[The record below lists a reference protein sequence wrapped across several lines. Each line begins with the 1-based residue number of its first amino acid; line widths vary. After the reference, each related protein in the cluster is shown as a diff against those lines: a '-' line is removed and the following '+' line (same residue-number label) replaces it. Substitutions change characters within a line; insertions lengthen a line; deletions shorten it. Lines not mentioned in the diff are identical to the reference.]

1 MLVYNPNLNNIQGRV
16 VSSVWPKGIAS
27 SFVLKRTI
35 KKELWTNFS
44 PVLIDLDIF
53 FVFYILIKHV
63 QQKSLHKQER
73 SFDILEK
80 WNWSFKLGTK
90 RTILYSLKIMRIYF
104 EIFCYKL
111 YKRLCSFLS
120 VLSTQD
126 NCLLPCYVINNF

>member
-16 VSSVWPKGIAS
+16 VSSVWPKGIAP

-73 SFDILEK
+73 SFDIL
-80 WNWSFKLGTK
+80 
-90 RTILYSLKIMRIYF
+90 
-104 EIFCYKL
+104 
-111 YKRLCSFLS
+111 
-120 VLSTQD
+120 
-126 NCLLPCYVINNF
+126 